1 MISTGTTTRKS
12 AVSGK
17 RFFSTFVPGIPSKFY
32 EKIKTKVIV
41 NQDNCPILNK

>member
-32 EKIKTKVIV
+32 EKIKVIV